1 MNKLK
6 IIYTVLGKVYTI
18 TISIK
23 ITVNLNIFDIEDI
36 KCEIINQIFNEL
48 KVDNTDK
55 NSVNINVLKELLY
68 NNIHIKRIITQI
80 N

>member
-23 ITVNLNIFDIEDI
+23 ITVNSNIFDIEDI

>member
-23 ITVNLNIFDIEDI
+23 INSNIFDIEDI

-48 KVDNTDK
+48 KVDNRDK

>member
-6 IIYTVLGKVYTI
+6 IIYTVLDKVYTI

-23 ITVNLNIFDIEDI
+23 ITVNSNIFDIEDI